1 MPTLLYFLL
10 GGALVSCVLSLVTE
24 RQLLEALRNNWRWLG
39 LILLVTLLW
48 RLPFDGHW
56 FFGLEYEDSYIY
68 SVSARDVNS
77 GTRTCSRG
85 NSCYLTTV
93 CVVGN
98 LNSCKVSE
106 TSSGHFLG
114 YPLMI
119 AIASR
124 VFGYSPAIASHLSL
138 IASMATVV
146 LIFLSGEL
154 IDGETAGLAASVIF
168 GLTPV
173 FAVQG
178 VGAYAEPVSNML
190 VVACFL
196 LCICLLNS
204 NADSPR
210 ALLVNWL
217 ALTLTAVLAV
227 AVKRENV
234 LLVPVIALEGFMF
247 NFERRNRAQGKRW
260 LVNLSALMS
269 GSICIVFAVVQLRIV
284 TVVRSEMVEYAV
296 FPFNVA
302 VLRTMLPLF
311 VKSYASVSWYL
322 GGGILVL
329 LGLIASIRTKRRG
342 IYAVSALIAYLLLYA
357 SHVRSY
363 YQLQSGDVTQFDT
376 LRYSMNIAGLW
387 SIVAG
392 LGFAFSADTLAK
404 WRFGAWLRRRSGR
417 VIFWLLVGT
426 YAVSSWV
433 LTNRWKEDMVST
445 ELAVRTEPAEA
456 ALELVDDLGT
466 KNTFVIT
473 LEPLLVQMLCREPVN
488 VIAFP
493 YLNGSLVQD
502 VRRNNPDA
510 TFLYLEQ
517 AIYSSETDRERYRA
531 AFDFLDAVQKERLSG
546 GKNYVIYRINMP
558 EGAQVEQR

>member
-10 GGALVSCVLSLVTE
+10 GGALVSCMLFVVTE
-24 RQLLEALRNNWRWLG
+24 RQFLEALCNNWRWLG

-68 SVSARDVNS
+68 SVSARYVNS
-77 GTRTCSRG
+77 GTIMCSPG

-93 CVVGN
+93 CAVGN
-98 LNSCKVSE
+98 QNSCRLSE

-114 YPLMI
+114 YPLVI

-124 VFGYSPAIASHLSL
+124 VFGYSPAMAARLSL
-138 IASMATVV
+138 TASMATVV
-146 LIFLSGEL
+146 LIFLSGKL
-154 IDGETAGLAASVIF
+154 IGGETAGLAASVIF

-196 LCICLLNS
+196 LCVRLVNS
-204 NADSPR
+204 DADSTR

-217 ALTLTAVLAV
+217 ALTFTAVLAV

-234 LLVPVIALEGFMF
+234 LLVPVITLTGLMF
-247 NFERRNRAQGKRW
+247 NVDTRNRAQGKRW
-260 LVNLSALMS
+260 LVNLAALLS
-269 GSICIVFAVVQLRIV
+269 GGICIVFAVVQLRIV
-284 TVVRSEMVEYAV
+284 TVVRREMLEYAV
-296 FPFNVA
+296 FPFNAA

-311 VKSYASVSWYL
+311 LKSYSSVSWYL

-329 LGLIASIRTKRRG
+329 LGLIASMRAKRRG
-342 IYAVSALIAYLLLYA
+342 VYAVGALIAYLLLYA

-387 SIVAG
+387 SILAG
-392 LGFAFSADTLAK
+392 LGFAFSAETLAK
-404 WRFGAWLRRRSGR
+404 WRFGAWLRRRPGR
-417 VIFWLLVGT
+417 VILWLFVGA
-426 YAVSSWV
+426 YIVSSWV
-433 LTNRWKEDMVST
+433 LMNRWKEDMVST
-445 ELAVRTEPAEA
+445 ELAVRIEPAEA
-456 ALELVDDLGT
+456 ALEQVDDLGA

-473 LEPLLVQMLCREPVN
+473 LEPLLVQMFCREPVN

-493 YLNGSLVQD
+493 YLSGSLVQD
-502 VRRNNPDA
+502 VRRSSPDA
-510 TFLYLEQ
+510 TFLYVEQ
-517 AIYSSETDRERYRA
+517 AIYRSETYRERYRA
-531 AFDFLDAVQKERLSG
+531 AFDFLDGLQKERLSG
-546 GKNYVIYRINMP
+546 GKNYAIYRINMP
-558 EGAQVEQR
+558 EGAQVEQH

>member
-10 GGALVSCVLSLVTE
+10 GGALVSCALFLATE
-24 RQLLEALRNNWRWLG
+24 RQSLEALRNNWHWLG

-56 FFGLEYEDSYIY
+56 FFGLEYEDAYIY
-68 SVSARDVNS
+68 SVAARYLNS
-77 GTRTCSRG
+77 VTRTCSPG

-98 LNSCKVSE
+98 GDSCKVSE

-124 VFGYSPAIASHLSL
+124 LFGYSPAIASYLSL

-146 LIFLSGEL
+146 LIFLSGKL
-154 IDGETAGLAASVIF
+154 IAGETAGFAASVIF

-196 LCICLLNS
+196 LCVSLLS
-204 NADSPR
+204 SDTDFPS
-210 ALLVNWL
+210 ALLPNWL

-227 AVKRENV
+227 AVKREN
-234 LLVPVIALEGFMF
+234 LLLIPVITLVGFMF
-247 NFERRNRAQGKRW
+247 NLKRRNCGQGKRW
-260 LVNLSALMS
+260 LVNLAALMS
-269 GSICIVFAVVQLRIV
+269 GGVCIVFALVQLRIV

-311 VKSYASVSWYL
+311 LKSYASFSWYL
-322 GGGILVL
+322 SGGILVL
-329 LGLIASIRTKRRG
+329 LGLIASIRVKKRG
-342 IYAVSALIAYLLLYA
+342 TYAVSVLIAYLLLYA

-363 YQLQSGDVTQFDT
+363 YQLQSGEVAQFDT

-387 SIVAG
+387 SLLAG
-392 LGFAFSADTLAK
+392 LGFAYSAGTVSK

-417 VIFWLLVGT
+417 VILWLFVGT

-433 LTNRWKEDMVST
+433 LTNRWKEDMVSR
-445 ELAVRTEPAEA
+445 ELTVRIEPAEA
-456 ALELVDDLGT
+456 ALEVVDDLGI
-466 KNTFVIT
+466 KNTFLIT
-473 LEPLLVQMLCREPVN
+473 LEPLLVQIFCRGPVN

-493 YLNGSLVQD
+493 YLSGSLVQD
-502 VRRNNPDA
+502 VHRNNPDA

-517 AIYSSETDRERYRA
+517 SIHSSGTDRERYRE
-531 AFDFLDAVQKERLSG
+531 AFDFLDGIPKERLSG
-546 GKNYVIYRINMP
+546 GKNYVIYRIHMP
-558 EGAQVEQR
+558 EGEQR

>member
-10 GGALVSCVLSLVTE
+10 GGALVSCLLFFVTE
-24 RQLLEALRNNWRWLG
+24 RQLLEALRNNWHWLG

-56 FFGLEYEDSYIY
+56 FLGLEYEDSYIY
-68 SVSARDVNS
+68 SASARYVNS
-77 GTRTCSRG
+77 GIRTCSPG

-93 CVVGN
+93 CAVGN
-98 LNSCKVSE
+98 WNSCKGSE

-146 LIFLSGEL
+146 LVFLSGKL

-196 LCICLLNS
+196 LSIFLLNS

-234 LLVPVIALEGFMF
+234 LLVPVIALVGFMF
-247 NFERRNRAQGKRW
+247 NFERRNRAQKKRW
-260 LVNLSALMS
+260 LVNLAALMS
-269 GSICIVFAVVQLRIV
+269 GGICVVFAVVQLRIV

-329 LGLIASIRTKRRG
+329 LGLIASIRVKRRG

-387 SIVAG
+387 SILAG
-392 LGFAFSADTLAK
+392 LGFAFFADVLAQ

-433 LTNRWKEDMVST
+433 LTDRWKEDMVST
-445 ELAVRTEPAEA
+445 ELAVRIEPAEA
-456 ALELVDDLGT
+456 ALEVVDDLGI

-473 LEPLLVQMLCREPVN
+473 LEPLLVQIFCRGPVN

-493 YLNGSLVQD
+493 YLSSSLVQD

-517 AIYSSETDRERYRA
+517 SIHSSKTDRERYRA
-531 AFDFLDAVQKERLSG
+531 AFDFLEGVQKERLSG
-546 GKNYVIYRINMP
+546 GENYTIYRINIP
-558 EGAQVEQR
+558 EGAQVKQR

>member
-10 GGALVSCVLSLVTE
+10 GGALVSCVLFLVRE
-24 RQLLEALRNNWRWLG
+24 RQSLEALRNNWRWLG
-39 LILLVTLLW
+39 LILLVTLVW
-48 RLPFDGHW
+48 RLPFDGRW

-68 SVSARDVNS
+68 SVSARYVNS
-77 GTRTCSRG
+77 GARTCSPG

-98 LNSCKVSE
+98 RNSCRGSE

-124 VFGYSPAIASHLSL
+124 LFGYSPAIASYLSL
-138 IASMATVV
+138 IAAMATTV
-146 LIFLSGEL
+146 LIFLSGKL
-154 IDGETAGLAASVIF
+154 IDGKTAGLAASVIF

-178 VGAYAEPVSNML
+178 VGTYAEPVSSML
-190 VVACFL
+190 VVASFL
-196 LCICLLNS
+196 LCVRLLNS
-204 NADSPR
+204 DTDSQR

-217 ALTLTAVLAV
+217 ALTATAVLAV

-234 LLVPVIALEGFMF
+234 LLVPVITLAGLMF
-247 NFERRNRAQGKRW
+247 NLGRRDRAQRKRW
-260 LVNLSALMS
+260 LVNLGALTS
-269 GSICIVFAVVQLRIV
+269 GGICVVFAVVQLRIV
-284 TVVRSEMVEYAV
+284 TVVQREMVEYAV

-311 VKSYASVSWYL
+311 LKSYASVSWYL

-329 LGLIASIRTKRRG
+329 LGLIASIRAKRCG
-342 IYAVSALIAYLLLYA
+342 IYAVSVLIAYLLLYA

-363 YQLQSGDVTQFDT
+363 YQLQNGDVAQFDT

-387 SIVAG
+387 SILAG
-392 LGFAFSADTLAK
+392 LGFAFSVDTLTK
-404 WRFGAWLRRRSGR
+404 GRFGAWLRRRSGR
-417 VIFWLLVGT
+417 VILWLFVGT
-426 YAVSSWV
+426 YVMSSWV

-445 ELAVRTEPAEA
+445 ELAIRIEPAEA

-502 VRRNNPDA
+502 VRRNNPEA

-517 AIYSSETDRERYRA
+517 AIYTSESDRERYRG
-531 AFDFLDAVQKERLSG
+531 AFDFLDGVQKERLSG
-546 GKNYVIYRINMP
+546 NKNYVIYRINMP
-558 EGAQVEQR
+558 ESAKVEQH